1 MTTFNLSLTQR
12 IAQFAMDLFILT
24 WNAWPPLL

>member
-24 WNAWPPLL
+24 